1 MNGIR
6 LLGSAFVF
14 TCLLLAQASPASAFR
29 LVPIEMEFAP
39 SGRGATQIFR
49 LENDTAEPV
58 AIEVSLLARRMTEQG
73 EDQLD
78 PAADKFTVF
87 PEQVVL
93 QANQS
98 QSVRVQWMG
107 DANPSQELAFRLIA
121 EQLPV
126 DLGKAPLP
134 GGQVRLLVRYV
145 ASVYITPQ
153 GAKPDPVVTSVAPQ
167 GKALAVTV
175 ANRGTARQILRD
187 ATLTVTG
194 GGKTLT
200 LRGDQLAGLAG
211 ENVLAGATRRFS
223 IPLPAGLPQGPL
235 SATLAVAPR

>member
-1 MNGIR
+1 MNGFR

-14 TCLLLAQASPASAFR
+14 TCLLLAQVSPASAFR

-58 AIEVSLLARRMTEQG
+58 AIEVSLMTRRMTEQG
-73 EDQLD
+73 EDQLE
-78 PAADKFTVF
+78 PAGENFAIF
-87 PEQVVL
+87 PEQIVL
-93 QANQS
+93 QGNQS

-107 DANPSQELAFRLIA
+107 NANPSQELAFRLVA

-145 ASVYITPQ
+145 ASVYVTPQ

-175 ANRGTARQILRD
+175 TNRGTSRQILRD

-194 GGKTLT
+194 GGKTVT
-200 LRGDQLAGLAG
+200 LRGEQLTGLLG

-235 SATLAVAPR
+235 SATLAAAPR

>member
-1 MNGIR
+1 MNGLR
-6 LLGSAFVF
+6 LLGSAFAF
-14 TCLLLAQASPASAFR
+14 TCLLLAQSSPASAFR

-58 AIEVSLLARRMTEQG
+58 AVEVSLMARRMTEQG
-73 EDQLD
+73 EDQLE
-78 PAADKFTVF
+78 AAGETFAIF
-87 PEQVVL
+87 PEQIVL
-93 QANQS
+93 PANQS

-107 DANPSQELAFRLIA
+107 DANPSRELAFRLIA

-145 ASVYITPQ
+145 ASVYVTPQ
-153 GAKPDPVVTSVAPQ
+153 GARPDPVVTSVAPQ
-167 GKALAVTV
+167 GKTLAVTI
-175 ANRGTARQILRD
+175 ANNGNTRQILRD
-187 ATLTVTG
+187 ATLTVAG
-194 GGKTLT
+194 GGKTVT
-200 LRGDQLAGLAG
+200 LRGEQLSGMAG

-223 IPLPAGLPQGPL
+223 IPLPAGLPPGPL

>member
-1 MNGIR
+1 MNGFR

-14 TCLLLAQASPASAFR
+14 ASILLGQVSPASAFR

-39 SGRGATQIFR
+39 AGRGATQIFR

-58 AIEVSLLARRMTEQG
+58 AVEISLLARRMTEQG

-78 PAADKFTVF
+78 PASDKFAVF

-93 QANQS
+93 QPNQS

-145 ASVYITPQ
+145 ASVYVTPPT
-153 GAKPDPVVTSVAPQ
+153 AKPDVAVTALAPQ
-167 GKALAVTV
+167 GKTLAVTV
-175 ANRGTARQILRD
+175 ANRGNARQILRD
-187 ATLTVTG
+187 AVLTING
-194 GGKTLT
+194 GGKTVT
-200 LRGDQLAGLAG
+200 LRGEQLNGLGG
-211 ENVLAGATRRFS
+211 ENVLAGSTRKFS
-223 IPLPAGLPQGPL
+223 IPLPTGLPQGPL
-235 SATLAVAPR
+235 SATLAMGQR